1 MTRKIGIVLVGLMAL
16 LQLAYAC
23 FAFLD
28 PGGFAT
34 LRGTQLVDFGDAD
47 WVRVYASRTLF
58 VALIVGYL
66 LYRRQFG
73 LLAAASVF
81 GLVMPVTDAW
91 LAYQAS
97 APTGVIAK
105 HVATAVF
112 LFVTFG
118 VLRAVQSSSS
128 ER

>member
-66 LYRRQFG
+66 LYERNRWMKENQEEKERVALARERR
-73 LLAAASVF
+73 
-81 GLVMPVTDAW
+81 
-91 LAYQAS
+91 
-97 APTGVIAK
+97 
-105 HVATAVF
+105 
-112 LFVTFG
+112 
-118 VLRAVQSSSS
+118 VQRRLSRS
-128 ER
+128 